1 MSKNE
6 GIIINAFLEEMEK
19 LRREKGQMHIKTE
32 DDGVGVEMSG
42 SFNPINVIAM
52 LDSAIKSL
60 AKSIKLEKDELLEL
74 YKLSVS
80 KIGLDV
86 GMVGV
91 YLGRKHSEEEN
102 ADEQK

>member
-6 GIIINAFLEEMEK
+6 EMSMLLAEMEK
-19 LRREKGQMHIKTE
+19 FGREKAQMIVKSG
-32 DDGVGVEMSG
+32 DDGVNVEMSG
-42 SFNPINVIAM
+42 SFNPLNVLAM
-52 LDSAIKSL
+52 MDGAVKSL
-60 AKSIKLEKDELLEL
+60 AKAVMLEKDELLEL

-91 YLGRKHSEEEN
+91 YLEKKLSEKEG